1 MKEGSEV
8 PRRGSIAKRD
18 VLPDPL
24 YNSKLVTR
32 LINNVMVDGKKGV
45 SQKIVYGAFE
55 IIEEKTGINTMTA
68 EQPMTCVAIGTGKY
82 VEFLAGKR
90 DEEF

>member
-1 MKEGSEV
+1 MYKRQDIIYMKEGSEV

-55 IIEEKTGINTMTA
+55 IIQEKTGKDPLELSLIH
-68 EQPMTCVAIGTGKY
+68 I
-82 VEFLAGKR
+82 
-90 DEEF
+90 